1 MSYHSLDWRC
11 HACERPNQHDFV
23 DAPGEAPRDDAGAAS
38 DAPAGEGG
46 RWESKKTLTCWSCN
60 HTQPLAPGAVD
71 AGGNLIDPLEVC
83 GACASNRLYSQKDFN
98 RKLGVAIVIAGA
110 ALSPWTY
117 GLSLVVCMGL
127 DYGLYRFVPEIT
139 VCYACDAIHRGFQHN
154 PAHRAHD
161 PLLAERF
168 RREAR
173 QELGLEEETAEA
185 RESAASEIAKNPSI
199 TSE

>member
-11 HACERPNQHDFV
+11 DACEQPNQHDFA
-23 DAPGEAPRDDAGAAS
+23 DARGEAPRDDAGASS
-38 DAPAGEGG
+38 DAPAGGNGTWGSE
-46 RWESKKTLTCWSCN
+46 ETLTCSNCN
-60 HTQPLAPGAVD
+60 HTQPLAHGALD
-71 AGGNLIDPLEVC
+71 AGRNLIDPLEVC
-83 GACASNRLYSQKDFN
+83 GACNSNRLYSQKDFN
-98 RKLGVAIVIAGA
+98 RKLGLAIVIAGA

-173 QELGLEEETAEA
+173 QELGLEEETVDAG
-185 RESAASEIAKNPSI
+185 ESTAPDVAQKPGPTI
-199 TSE
+199 

>member
-11 HACERPNQHDFV
+11 DVCERPDQHDFA
-23 DAPGEAPRDDAGAAS
+23 DASGEAPRDDAGAPVGA
-38 DAPAGEGG
+38 DG
-46 RWESKKTLTCWSCN
+46 RSGSEETLICSNCD
-60 HTQPLAPGAVD
+60 HTQPLVPGALD
-71 AGGNLIDPLEVC
+71 ADRNLIDPLEVC
-83 GACASNRLYSQKDFN
+83 GACGSNRLYSQKDFN

-168 RREAR
+168 GRDAR
-173 QELGLEEETAEA
+173 QELGLKEETAEA
-185 RESAASEIAKNPSI
+185 RELAASEIAKNPS
-199 TSE
+199 TMSE